1 MRIAQISYHTN
12 PLDPPGHQHSGGL
25 NVYIE
30 ELSRQLSALGHQV
43 DIITRRTGEGPIV
56 TVIAENLRL
65 IQVEAGP
72 AEPLEK
78 ELAIPYIPVFSEELV
93 RFAKADSQSNDSSYD
108 VVHSHYWQGAQ
119 AGMILAKALK
129 VSHVVMFHTLGEAK
143 NRARMSEEEPEKRIE
158 MERLQANKADV
169 IVVASAHEKVL
180 LQRFYGVDGRK
191 VSVIPCGVD
200 LEHFAPLDTQDCR
213 RQLGLDPDKSVFL
226 WVGRLEE
233 LKGVDILIGAAAE
246 IEEKDFSIL
255 IVGGGADADRLR
267 PKLIEEAK
275 ALGLEDIVFFE
286 DAVPRE
292 RLPIYYGAA
301 DAVVVPSYYESFGLV
316 AVEAMASGRP
326 VIASRVGGLVSI
338 VTDGV
343 DGYLIPWRCPE
354 PFAEKIEVLMRNSE
368 LRKNFGK
375 AARRSVESFSWEHIG
390 KRVEEL
396 YIECYRN

>member
-1 MRIAQISYHTN
+1 M
-12 PLDPPGHQHSGGL
+12 
-25 NVYIE
+25 
-30 ELSRQLSALGHQV
+30 
-43 DIITRRTGEGPIV
+43 
-56 TVIAENLRL
+56 
-65 IQVEAGP
+65 
-72 AEPLEK
+72 
-78 ELAIPYIPVFSEELV
+78 
-93 RFAKADSQSNDSSYD
+93 
-108 VVHSHYWQGAQ
+108 
-119 AGMILAKALK
+119 
-129 VSHVVMFHTLGEAK
+129 
-143 NRARMSEEEPEKRIE
+143 
-158 MERLQANKADV
+158 
-169 IVVASAHEKVL
+169 
-180 LQRFYGVDGRK
+180 
-191 VSVIPCGVD
+191 
-200 LEHFAPLDTQDCR
+200 
-213 RQLGLDPDKSVFL
+213 
-226 WVGRLEE
+226 
-233 LKGVDILIGAAAE
+233 IGAAAE

-267 PKLIEEAK
+267 PELIAEAK
-275 ALGLEDIVFFE
+275 ALGLEDVVFFE

-368 LRKNFGK
+368 LRQNFGK

-396 YIECYRN
+396 YIKSY